1 MRCAIDWKKNIRMQR
16 YAIKMSDLAEAD
28 LESAGDYIAFVLL
41 NPLAAENTVKGIRR
55 EVNKLQVFPESHELV
70 DDAVLAEMGIRKM
83 YFKEYIIFYWIDY
96 IKGVV
101 YVIRILHMLIDSRT
115 WLYKTLNIA
124 I

>member
-1 MRCAIDWKKNIRMQR
+1 MAMAVKDKEQQLNIRDMVLAGFEQSKVGNVKDFNAVCDRLEKNIRMQR
-16 YAIKMSDLAEAD
+16 YAIKMSDLAETD
-28 LESAGDYIAFVLL
+28 LESAG
-41 NPLAAENTVKGIRR
+41 
-55 EVNKLQVFPESHELV
+55 
-70 DDAVLAEMGIRKM
+70 
-83 YFKEYIIFYWIDY
+83 DY

>member
-1 MRCAIDWKKNIRMQR
+1 
-16 YAIKMSDLAEAD
+16 MSDLAETD

-83 YFKEYIIFYWIDY
+83 YFKEYIIFY
-96 IKGVV
+96 
-101 YVIRILHMLIDSRT
+101 
-115 WLYKTLNIA
+115 
-124 I
+124 